1 MIRKLMLFFI
11 SGVMVMNC
19 FADSVNDFEWGWDK
33 ENNGYILNMYIG
45 KSNKVIIPKE
55 YDGEKVVG
63 IGESAFANNQLKNI
77 EIPNSVI
84 TIGKDAFSGNQLTSL
99 KIPNSVIKIGEV
111 AFARNQLTNIE
122 IPNSVTE
129 ISGSAFFENKI
140 IKIIGQKGST
150 AEEYADSKKIRFI
163 EIKE

>member
-63 IGESAFANNQLKNI
+63 IGE
-77 EIPNSVI
+77 
-84 TIGKDAFSGNQLTSL
+84 GAFSGNQLTSL
-99 KIPNSVIKIGEV
+99 KIPNSVIIIGES
-111 AFARNQLTNIE
+111 AFANNQLTNIE

-129 ISGSAFFENKI
+129 ISGSAFFKNKI